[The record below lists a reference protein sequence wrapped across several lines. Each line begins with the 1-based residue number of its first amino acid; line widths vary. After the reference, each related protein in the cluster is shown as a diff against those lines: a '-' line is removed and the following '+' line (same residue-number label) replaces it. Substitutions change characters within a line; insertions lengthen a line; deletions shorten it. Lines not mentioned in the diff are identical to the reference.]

1 MDCFDDDGDFY
12 YYYYSDFQTIEM
24 MSYYCCYAIAV
35 AAILL
40 TLMSNWIEMIR
51 SVAFLIVVYSAAV
64 LSLRLAEYSQREEAA
79 EAAATSYVAA
89 AVEVMQLPWKVLVA
103 FYS

>member
-1 MDCFDDDGDFY
+1 
-12 YYYYSDFQTIEM
+12 M
-24 MSYYCCYAIAV
+24 MSCIAV
-35 AAILL
+35 VAILL
-40 TLMSNWIEMIR
+40 TLRSNWIEMIR
-51 SVAFLIVVYSAAV
+51 SAAFVIVVYLAAVAV

-89 AVEVMQLPWKVLVA
+89 AAVEVMQLPWKVLAA

>member
-1 MDCFDDDGDFY
+1 
-12 YYYYSDFQTIEM
+12 M
-24 MSYYCCYAIAV
+24 MNCYAV

-51 SVAFLIVVYSAAV
+51 SVAFVIVVHLAAAA
-64 LSLRLAEYSQREEAA
+64 AEYSQREEAA
-79 EAAATSYVAA
+79 EAATTSYVAA
-89 AVEVMQLPWKVLVA
+89 AVEVMQLPWKVLVV